1 MHRTAPREVPDVA
14 EKPTLGIDV
23 HSLADQRTGVAVYVT
38 NLVRGL
44 AAIGAAGAVR
54 LYLQAPSPEAAG
66 FSTRIIPRTPMWTTL
81 RLSLHFFGHEAP
93 RAMLFPAH
101 VVPFYAPMPSV
112 VTVHDLAFELF
123 PKHFTRSDRIRLRTL
138 TRRSVRKAARVIA
151 DSAATKRDLI
161 ELLHVPEERITV
173 VHLGYDREHFRPS
186 TAAEV
191 EAVRRR
197 YTLDRPYVI
206 AVGTLQSR
214 KNHEGL
220 VRALARLIER
230 GLDVDLVVPGAKGWL
245 YENIFRT
252 VRALGL
258 EDRVHFLGFVPDADL
273 PALYSGAE
281 VAALVS
287 LYEGFGLPVL
297 EAMACGTP
305 VVTSNVSSL
314 PEVAGSAALLV
325 NPQDDEAIAD
335 ALARCIT
342 DQELR
347 LELAGR
353 ARLHLEG
360 FSWERTARETLAV
373 LRGVEATIRG

>member
-1 MHRTAPREVPDVA
+1 V
-14 EKPTLGIDV
+14 
-23 HSLADQRTGVAVYVT
+23 
-38 NLVRGL
+38 
-44 AAIGAAGAVR
+44 
-54 LYLQAPSPEAAG
+54 
-66 FSTRIIPRTPMWTTL
+66 
-81 RLSLHFFGHEAP
+81 
-93 RAMLFPAH
+93 
-101 VVPFYAPMPSV
+101 
-112 VTVHDLAFELF
+112 
-123 PKHFTRSDRIRLRTL
+123 
-138 TRRSVRKAARVIA
+138 
-151 DSAATKRDLI
+151 
-161 ELLHVPEERITV
+161 
-173 VHLGYDREHFRPS
+173 
-186 TAAEV
+186 
-191 EAVRRR
+191 
-197 YTLDRPYVI
+197 
-206 AVGTLQSR
+206 
-214 KNHEGL
+214 GL

-230 GLDVDLVVPGAKGWL
+230 GVDVDLVVPGAKGWL

-297 EAMACGTP
+297 EVMACGTP

-325 NPQDDEAIAD
+325 NPQDDEAIAA